1 MLTRGLIEAMNDLQL
16 EGKRGTLRRGSF
28 LIGSTFIVFYA
39 VLLIIQSLSLILQIG
54 RRNEG
59 TLLAVIFAVI
69 YFGWTGLRVYRLERP
84 WFVICLLVVLISGI
98 LAGLV
103 AVYYFDLSWDG
114 RDYQQLAVYKLTNG
128 WNPVYTA
135 LQPDD
140 IYKNAWLNHYP
151 KGSWLAAS
159 SLAMIFKDIEIGKI
173 FNLFLILAVFF
184 IALSFFLT
192 ISQFSKGKAVLL
204 SFFLAV
210 NPVSV
215 SQSLSYYTDGQVSSM
230 LILLILLML
239 LCLKNSDLG
248 CLITLAA
255 AVIIGL
261 NIKFTGTAYIA
272 LLLVLFSIVG
282 WYLMRGMRSLL
293 PQWAAIL
300 VGIFIGVLV
309 VGYNPYVTNTLHYKQ
324 PFYPIYGSNTLNK
337 EFILRN
343 QMPPDFEDMSWMGKL
358 FHSVFSPSQNI
369 IGKEAGSLKFPLS
382 VERSEIIAFA
392 RPDVRISGW
401 GPLFGALVILSMVSL
416 AILAF
421 VSRKVASSAGILVGM
436 VFASS
441 LLNSEAW
448 WARYT
453 PQLWLIPV
461 IMLGALWFVKDK
473 RTMILGNVLALLM
486 FANIFL
492 VSGAYFGWNT
502 LKSRELRVTL
512 ANLQQSG
519 EKVMLYYGPL
529 EAVGWQMVKYGIPY
543 QRVEQ
548 REDLPCPIELE
559 VNVFY
564 SPMDCLTAPP

>member
-1 MLTRGLIEAMNDLQL
+1 M
-16 EGKRGTLRRGSF
+16 
-28 LIGSTFIVFYA
+28 
-39 VLLIIQSLSLILQIG
+39 
-54 RRNEG
+54 RNEG

-151 KGSWLAAS
+151 KGPWLAAS

-204 SFFLAV
+204 SSFLAV

-230 LILLILLML
+230 LILLILVTL
-239 LCLKNSDLG
+239 LCLKSADLG
-248 CLITLAA
+248 CLITLVAA
-255 AVIIGL
+255 IIIGL
-261 NIKFTGTAYIA
+261 NVKFTGTAYIV
-272 LLLVLFSIVG
+272 LLLVVFIMAGL
-282 WYLMRGMRSLL
+282 YLKRDIRLL
-293 PQWAAIL
+293 WPQWTTVL
-300 VGIFIGVLV
+300 VGFFIGILV
-309 VGYNPYVTNTLHYKQ
+309 VGYNPYITNTLQNKH
-324 PFYPIYGSNTLNK
+324 PFYPIYGSSTLNK

-343 QMPPDFEDMSWMGKL
+343 QMPPDFEGMGWMEKL
-358 FHSVFSPSQNI
+358 FRSLFSSSQNV
-369 IGKEAGSLKFPLS
+369 IGKEVGSLKFPLS
-382 VERSEIIAFA
+382 VKRSEIIAFA

-401 GPLFGALVILSMVSL
+401 GPLFGALVILSLVSL
-416 AILAF
+416 TALAF
-421 VSRKVASSAGILVGM
+421 ISRRVALVACVLIGLIIALSS
-436 VFASS
+436 
-441 LLNSEAW
+441 LNSEAW

-461 IMLGALWFVKDK
+461 IILGALWFVEDK
-473 RTMILGNVLALLM
+473 RAMILGNVLALLM

-492 VSGAYFGWNT
+492 VSGAYVGWNT
-502 LKSRELRVTL
+502 LKSRELRATM
-512 ANLQQSG
+512 AELQQSG

-529 EAVGWQMVKYGIPY
+529 EAVGLRMEKYGIPY
-543 QRVEQ
+543 QRVE
-548 REDLPCPIELE
+548 RRADLPCPIELE
-559 VNVFY
+559 VSVFY
-564 SPMDCLTAPP
+564 SPMECLTAPP